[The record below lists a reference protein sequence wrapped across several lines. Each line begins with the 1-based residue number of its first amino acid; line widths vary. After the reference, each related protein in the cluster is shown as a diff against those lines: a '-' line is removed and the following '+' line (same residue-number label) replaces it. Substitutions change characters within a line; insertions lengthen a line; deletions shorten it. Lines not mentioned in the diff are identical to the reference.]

1 MKTIYLVR
9 HAKSDWGN
17 AHITDFDRTLN
28 DRGMKSAPLMAS
40 LLKKKKVVPELII
53 SSPANR
59 ALTTAELFCEILGYQ
74 KEQIQKRI
82 EIYEG
87 GTRQLLKIVHE
98 IDNRFET
105 AMLFGH
111 NPTITQFSNLLA
123 GNHLENM
130 VTCGVARIDMK
141 VKSWNDA
148 ASDTGQLVWYE
159 FPKKHHSA
167 D

>member
-9 HAKSDWGN
+9 HAKSDWGS
-17 AHITDFDRTLN
+17 AFTADFDRTLN

-40 LLKKKKVVPELII
+40 VLQKKNIVPELII

-59 ALTTAELFCEILGYQ
+59 ALTTAELFCDILGYP
-74 KEQIQKRI
+74 KEQILKRI

-87 GTRQLLKIVHE
+87 GTRQLLNIIHE
-98 IDNRFET
+98 IDDSIET

-123 GNHLENM
+123 GNHMENM
-130 VTCGVARIDMK
+130 VTCGVVRIDMEI
-141 VKSWNDA
+141 KSWKDA

-159 FPKKHHSA
+159 FPKKHH
-167 D
+167 